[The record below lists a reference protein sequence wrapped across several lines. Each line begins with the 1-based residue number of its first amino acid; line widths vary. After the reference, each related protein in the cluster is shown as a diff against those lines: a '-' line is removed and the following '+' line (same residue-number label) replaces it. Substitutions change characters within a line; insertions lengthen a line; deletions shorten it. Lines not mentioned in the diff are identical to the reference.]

1 MTWIDWS
8 VVAIFFLI
16 SIALGTVFTKRAG
29 QSLESYFVS
38 NRQLGWWLAGS
49 SMAATAF
56 SSDTPLLL
64 TGMIRRRGVWGVWE
78 VLALSISTMLAVF
91 VFAKLWKRANVMTEV
106 ELVERRYSGG
116 AAAWL
121 RGFKTIYWGLL
132 YNCYVLGAWP
142 VTGLRKVLEEM
153 TGAGRE
159 TAIIV
164 SVILA
169 TLYTSSSGLWG
180 VALTDLFQFIWAMVG
195 AIILAWA
202 AVNAVGGMT
211 SLRESLE
218 GTSAL
223 AIIPP
228 MASGG
233 EGSWVS
239 SPFGWFAGLLLVQW
253 WAWKNTDGGGILV
266 QRLVSCKDERQAM
279 WSVLWFNIAHYCLRS
294 WPWILTAL
302 ASLLLVPNAHLAV
315 DGFIDHERAYPRL
328 ITLLLP
334 VGLKGVML
342 ASFFAA
348 FLSTASTHLNW
359 GASYL
364 VNDVYKRFIRRNADT
379 RHYLF
384 VSRLMPWGLAVGA
397 VWVAWSIHSVGE
409 AFTLIL
415 NLTAGIGPVY
425 LLRWLWWRV
434 NPWSE
439 IAAMCVSLPMLWM
452 RPHVLAWLGIPQGLV
467 TELLFMVIGSAC
479 CWLPATLLTR
489 PVDRQTLTA
498 FYEAVRPP
506 GWWKPIAAMGSGE
519 PWGLSVVQWVLG
531 TIAILTTTLSPLAIV
546 LGQAPAGWVGCGV
559 AALSWL
565 GLVRTITTTTWRW
578 RGQLRR
584 AAPSESSQTAN

>member
-8 VVAIFFLI
+8 IVAVFFLI
-16 SIALGTVFTKRAG
+16 SLWLGTVFTKRAG
-29 QSLESYFVS
+29 ESLESYFTS
-38 NRQLGWWLAGS
+38 NRSLGWWLAGS

-64 TGMIRRRGVWGVWE
+64 TGMVRRRGVWGVWE

-106 ELVERRYSGG
+106 EFVERRYSGR

-121 RGFKTIYWGLL
+121 RGFKAIYWGLL

-153 TGAGRE
+153 TGANRE
-159 TAIIV
+159 TAIIL
-164 SVILA
+164 SVVLA
-169 TLYTSSSGLWG
+169 TIYTSSSGLWG

-195 AIILAWA
+195 AGILAWA
-202 AVNAVGGMT
+202 AVSAVGGMT

-228 MASGG
+228 IEASAD
-233 EGSWVS
+233 GSWLT
-239 SPFGWFAGLLLVQW
+239 SPFGWFLGLILVQW

-279 WSVLWFNIAHYCLRS
+279 GSVLWFNIAHYCLRS

-302 ASLLLVPNAHLAV
+302 ASLLLVPNAHVTV

-348 FLSTASTHLNW
+348 FLSTVSTHLNW

-364 VNDVYKRFIRRNADT
+364 VNDVYKRFVRRDASEQ
-379 RHYLF
+379 HYLS
-384 VSRLMPWGLAVGA
+384 VSRLIPYGLAIGA
-397 VWVAWSIHSVGE
+397 VWVAWSIHSIGQ

-425 LLRWLWWRV
+425 LLRWFWWRI

-439 IAAMCVSLPMLWM
+439 ITAMCVSAPLLWM
-452 RPHVLAWLGIPQGLV
+452 RPQAMAWLGLPQGLLP
-467 TELLFMVIGSAC
+467 ELLFMVIGTAL
-479 CWLPATLLTR
+479 CWVPVTLLTH
-489 PVDRQTLTA
+489 PVDRQTLTQ
-498 FYEAVRPP
+498 FYSAVRPP
-506 GWWKPIAAMGSGE
+506 GWWKPIATTGTGE
-519 PWGLSVVQWVLG
+519 RWGLSLLQWALG
-531 TIAILTTTLSPLAIV
+531 TIAILTTTLAPLAIV
-546 LGQAPAGWVGCGV
+546 FGHAQAGWVGCGV
-559 AALSWL
+559 ALLSWL
-565 GLVRTITTTTWRW
+565 GVARTTGMTTWRW
-578 RGQLRR
+578 PVPLRR
-584 AAPSESSQTAN
+584 GAPSES